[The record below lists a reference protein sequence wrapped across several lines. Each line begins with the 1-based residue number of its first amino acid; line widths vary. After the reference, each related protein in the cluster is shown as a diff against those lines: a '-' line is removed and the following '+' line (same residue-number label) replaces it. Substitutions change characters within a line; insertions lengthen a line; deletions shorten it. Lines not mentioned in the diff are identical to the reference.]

1 MRTIIRAGLAAT
13 AVLCSA
19 VAALPAYADP
29 GSSGR
34 SGKPTAAPRG
44 PAGAVPSQVRAQMTA
59 LRPVRAASDRVQ
71 AAIYASHAKGL
82 SAITVDAA
90 GVDVHWKGPMPTG
103 LLARL
108 IRAAGPV
115 PVHVRPAEYSY
126 DELLAAHDKLFRAIV
141 TDPAGPVYAV
151 GVKPDGSGLNA
162 YVRPG
167 ASMAASTLPA
177 VGVAVF
183 PVTSSGAAPVGTGT
197 RPAAAHTASLA
208 SPCDND
214 VDYCRAADIDPYWGG
229 AHISTPITAHC
240 TTGWA
245 VHSTVDSRQYIL
257 TAGHCANSGPQW
269 GDVGDTVWVD
279 QLHLRE
285 IGKVRYKITW
295 HDVELIEAP
304 GSAGIYTGNFT
315 DGVANPVGG
324 WELVRANLPVCVS
337 GAMTAGVLCDYTVM
351 DLNVSGVFGGE
362 RYESLV
368 LAKSPGYQPCT
379 LEGDSGAPVFTLDGY
394 VVWADGTLTGV
405 DEFDCHYMYF
415 QDFATAAADFHI
427 TADSIY
433 G

>member
-29 GSSGR
+29 GSPGQ
-34 SGKPTAAPRG
+34 SGKPMAAPRG
-44 PAGAVPSQVRAQMTA
+44 PAGALPSQVRAQMTA

-71 AAIYASHAKGL
+71 AAIDASHAKGL

-90 GVDVHWKGPMPTG
+90 GVDVRWKGAMPAD

-108 IRAAGPV
+108 TRAAGPV
-115 PVHVRPAEYSY
+115 PLHVRPAEYSR
-126 DELLAAHDKLFRAIV
+126 DELLAAHDTLFRAIV
-141 TDPAGPVYAV
+141 ADPAGPVYAV
-151 GVKPDGSGLNA
+151 GVKPDGSGLNV

-167 ASMAASTLPA
+167 ASAAASTLPA

-183 PVTSSGAAPVGTGT
+183 PVTSPGAAPAGAGT
-197 RPAAAHTASLA
+197 RPDAAYTASLA
-208 SPCDND
+208 SPCDNGY
-214 VDYCRAADIDPYWGG
+214 YCRAADIAPYWGG
-229 AHISTPITAHC
+229 AHISTPISAHC
-240 TTGWA
+240 TSGWA
-245 VHSTVDSRQYIL
+245 VHSTIDSRQYIL
-257 TAGHCANSGPQW
+257 TAGHCANSGPHW

-279 QLHLRE
+279 QGHLQE

-324 WELVRANLPVCVS
+324 WEQVRANLPVCVS

-368 LAKSPGYQPCT
+368 LAKSPGDRPCT
-379 LEGDSGAPVFTLDGY
+379 REGDSGAPVYTLDGY
-394 VVWADGTLTGV
+394 VAWADGTLTGV
-405 DEFDCHYMYF
+405 EGFDCHVMYF
-415 QDFATAAADFHI
+415 QDFATAAADFQI

-433 G
+433 Q